1 VSRQD
6 LALLNLQHG
15 RLVNEYAIYYYKLTG
30 DEELLNGLL
39 LGEQQKYQ
47 TMYFRKKHK
56 IPGKKLKTLLTTQA

>member
-6 LALLNLQHG
+6 LALVSLQHG
-15 RLVNEYAIYYYKLTG
+15 RLVTEYAIYYYKLTG

-47 TMYFRKKHK
+47 TILRESIKFQVKS
-56 IPGKKLKTLLTTQA
+56 